1 MKSNEFKSRVDNIIK
16 KEENIKVRDLKIALE
31 TLKLMSKCKHIA
43 S

>member
-1 MKSNEFKSRVDNIIK
+1 MKNNEFKNRVDNIVK
-16 KEENIKVRDLKIALE
+16 KEENIKVRDLKIVLE